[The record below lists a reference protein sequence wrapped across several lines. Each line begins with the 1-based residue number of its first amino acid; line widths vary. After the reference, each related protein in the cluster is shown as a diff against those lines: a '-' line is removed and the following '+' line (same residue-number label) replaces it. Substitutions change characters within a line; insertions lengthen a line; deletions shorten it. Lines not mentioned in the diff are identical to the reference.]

1 MGMRILRKELWP
13 YRVRINSDTVSD
25 ITPLETWLGEKL
37 GQFKGEWNVV
47 YQYNHTDFYF
57 KQQGNATMFALK
69 WR

>member
-1 MGMRILRKELWP
+1 MRILRKELWP
-13 YRVRINSDTVSD
+13 YRVRINSDTLSD
-25 ITPLETWLGEKL
+25 ITPLETWLGERL
-37 GQFKGEWNVV
+37 GHFKGEWNVV

>member
-1 MGMRILRKELWP
+1 MGMRQLRKELWP

-25 ITPLETWLGEKL
+25 ITLLETWLGERL